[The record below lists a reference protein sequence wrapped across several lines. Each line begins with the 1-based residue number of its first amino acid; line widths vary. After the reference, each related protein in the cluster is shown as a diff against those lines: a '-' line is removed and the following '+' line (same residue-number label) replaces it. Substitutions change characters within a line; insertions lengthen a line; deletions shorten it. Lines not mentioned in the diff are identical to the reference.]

1 MHEIKDYEII
11 TTEHKLLV
19 NIIENL
25 EKLNL
30 LLESQQQRNNKE
42 IKQEIKNNTSKRKWG
57 VVSNVRYYRTK
68 QRHSNYCP

>member
-1 MHEIKDYEII
+1 MKVNKMHEIKDYEII

-42 IKQEIKNNTSKRKWG
+42 IKQEIKNNTSKRK
-57 VVSNVRYYRTK
+57 
-68 QRHSNYCP
+68 